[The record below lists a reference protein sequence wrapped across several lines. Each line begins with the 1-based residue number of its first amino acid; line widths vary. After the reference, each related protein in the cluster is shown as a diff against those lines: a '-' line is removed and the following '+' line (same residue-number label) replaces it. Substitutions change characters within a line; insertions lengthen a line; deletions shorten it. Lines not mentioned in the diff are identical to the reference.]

1 MNNLQ
6 RFLNF
11 ISRFIKQPGRL
22 SQILKPSTPSQRR
35 LPELLE
41 LEAQFYQDSD
51 QDPERVV
58 RDRQFSTSIRA
69 GRG

>member
-6 RFLNF
+6 RFLSF
-11 ISRFIKQPGRL
+11 ISRCIKQPGRL

-35 LPELLE
+35 PPELPE

-51 QDPERVV
+51 QDPERVH
-58 RDRQFSTSIRA
+58 DRQFSASIRS